1 MDKNNNLDLAVKLY
15 KQKQEELKVENV
27 MQKKWAD
34 ALQNKTPLFT
44 KTIKF

>member
-1 MDKNNNLDLAVKLY
+1 MSDKEKLDLLVKQY
-15 KQKQEELKVENV
+15 KQKQEDMKIENV

>member
-1 MDKNNNLDLAVKLY
+1 MNDKNNLDLAVKLFN
-15 KQKQEELKVENV
+15 QKQEELKIENV

-34 ALQNKTPLFT
+34 ALQKKTPLFT